1 MESNALK
8 KARLFINDIKYC
20 VENFNID
27 STLYTAFKP
36 SDIGVKGDESNTIYV
51 ADGKLPEKLIIAFG
65 EKAKDS
71 KIFIGKNVKC
81 RGSRIVITHGESL
94 CYIGNN
100 SQLNNVTMH
109 IWCKWDFV
117 VVGEGVSVTSTSNWT
132 TGINPGNPCN
142 GIIIGD
148 HCLMS
153 QEISIRPADG
163 HQIIELTTRK
173 VVNAATSPII
183 IEPYCW
189 IGQRTAM
196 LKNVRI
202 GACSIVSLGAV
213 VTKSC
218 KKFSALSG
226 VPAKARCIEGKMWL
240 RNNGEEAK
248 RIMLMYEKRFAGTAA
263 QRNNYNNGRNERP
276 LHIIYYNINILDL
289 LFSFLVSPYINIYY
303 SLLNIFSPSRYL
315 RRSSILS
322 QRLR

>member
-1 MESNALK
+1 
-8 KARLFINDIKYC
+8 
-20 VENFNID
+20 
-27 STLYTAFKP
+27 
-36 SDIGVKGDESNTIYV
+36 
-51 ADGKLPEKLIIAFG
+51 
-65 EKAKDS
+65 
-71 KIFIGKNVKC
+71 
-81 RGSRIVITHGESL
+81 
-94 CYIGNN
+94 
-100 SQLNNVTMH
+100 MH

-189 IGQRTAM
+189 IGQRTAI

-248 RIMLMYEKRFAGTAA
+248 RIMLMYEKRFADTA
-263 QRNNYNNGRNERP
+263 
-276 LHIIYYNINILDL
+276 D
-289 LFSFLVSPYINIYY
+289 
-303 SLLNIFSPSRYL
+303 
-315 RRSSILS
+315 SSTAK
-322 QRLR
+322 